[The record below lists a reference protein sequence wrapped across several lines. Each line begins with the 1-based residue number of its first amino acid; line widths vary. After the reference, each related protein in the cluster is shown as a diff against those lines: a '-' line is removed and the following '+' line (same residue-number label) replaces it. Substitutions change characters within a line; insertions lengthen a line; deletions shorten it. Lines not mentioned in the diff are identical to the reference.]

1 MILFENFRIALRAL
15 TANKLRSGLTML
27 GIVIG
32 VGAVVALLAIGQGAT
47 SSITSQVQG
56 MGSNLVTVMAARGMG
71 GPGGNESPGRL
82 YYSDYLALS
91 AAVGKMA
98 TLAPV
103 FQTSQVVK
111 NGNRNAQY
119 SITGV
124 TPEFAIVRDY
134 TVDKGRFINESD
146 QGTGARV
153 VMLGSQSS
161 SDLFGNLN
169 PVGRQIKIGDLNF
182 TVVGLLKSKG
192 SAGFGSSDDVILIPL
207 ETGYTRLFGAQAT
220 DNGARTVSSISM
232 AAATP
237 ADVDPL
243 MTRTDYILRKQHKLT
258 SGQQADFS
266 LLSQSEIMS
275 TLSTITTTLTIFLG
289 AIAAIS
295 LLVGGIGIMNI
306 MLVSVNERT
315 REIGLRK
322 AVGAQRSHILIQ
334 FLIETVTLSLLGGII
349 GIGLGV
355 GVAMVFTKT
364 GLITAQVSVN
374 SILLAFFFA
383 LAVGVFF
390 GLYPASRAAS
400 LSPMEA
406 LRYE

>member
-1 MILFENFRIALRAL
+1 MILLENFRIALRAL
-15 TANKLRSGLTML
+15 TANKLRSALTML

-47 SSITSQVQG
+47 SSITSQVEG
-56 MGSNLVTVMAARGMG
+56 MGSNLVTVMAARGFG
-71 GPGGNESPGRL
+71 GPRENGSPGRL

-98 TLAPV
+98 TLSPV
-103 FQTSQVVK
+103 FQTSETVK

-124 TPEFAIVRDY
+124 TPDFAYVRDY
-134 TVDKGRFINESD
+134 SVEKGRFITDND
-146 QGTGARV
+146 QGAGARV
-153 VMLGSQSS
+153 AVLGSQAASE
-161 SDLFGNLN
+161 LFGNLD
-169 PVGRQIKIGDLNF
+169 PIGRQLKIGELNF
-182 TVVGLLKSKG
+182 TIVGVLQAKG
-192 SAGFGSSDDVILIPL
+192 STGFGSSDDVILIPL
-207 ETGYTRLFGAQAT
+207 ETGYSRLFGARAL
-220 DNGARTVSSISM
+220 DNGARMVSSISM

-237 ADVDPL
+237 EDVNPL
-243 MTRTDYILRKQHKLT
+243 ITRTDYILRKQHKLSST
-258 SGQQADFS
+258 DEADFS
-266 LLSQSEIMS
+266 LLSQNQIIS
-275 TLSTITTTLTIFLG
+275 TLSTITTTLTVFLG

-306 MLVSVNERT
+306 MLVSVTERT

-355 GVAMVFTKT
+355 GVATIFTKT
-364 GLITAQVSVN
+364 GLITAQVSAN
-374 SILLAFFFA
+374 SILLAFTFA

-390 GLYPASRAAS
+390 GLYPASRAAG